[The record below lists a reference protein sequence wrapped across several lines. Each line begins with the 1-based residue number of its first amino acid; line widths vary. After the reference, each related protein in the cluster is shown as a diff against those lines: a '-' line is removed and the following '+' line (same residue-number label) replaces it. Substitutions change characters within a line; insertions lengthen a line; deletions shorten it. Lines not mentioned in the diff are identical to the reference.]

1 MVAYTPKNQLDMNWI
16 ADTLLGPYGNE
27 ATAAFMTPV
36 INDPVHPHWMFTGRE
51 HVFRSLNQGRNPV
64 FTKAQHR
71 AFCNVW
77 YGTFSQTNSAGNY
90 IPCDDWQPL
99 GDPGAGGRLTS
110 TTYGPDK
117 IKTGADYVTSD
128 ERSKK
133 DSGTLWAATAG
144 GRVFVSKNADATS
157 AHCSHVRPDRQRPD
171 RRPTPARFVSAISID
186 PNDPNHAI
194 VVFSGFNVKT
204 PGTPG
209 TSSTCTTSRVRRR
222 GSCSTATSRRTPWA
236 TSRRRPSR

>member
-1 MVAYTPKNQLDMNWI
+1 MFA
-16 ADTLLGPYGNE
+16 E
-27 ATAAFMTPV
+27 A
-36 INDPVHPHWMFTGRE
+36 R
-51 HVFRSLNQGRNPV
+51 
-64 FTKAQHR
+64 HR
-71 AFCNVW
+71 AYCNVW
-77 YGTFSQTNSAGNY
+77 YGTFSQTDSAGNY
-90 IPCDDWQPL
+90 VPCDDWQPL

-144 GRVFVSKNADATS
+144 GRVFISKNADATS
-157 AHCSHVRPDRQRPD
+157 ATAVTFDRIDNDPTAG
-171 RRPTPARFVSAISID
+171 PTPARFVSAISID

-209 TSSTCTTSRVRRR
+209 HIFDVHYIPGASTWKLLDGNQPSDALGDIPATSVALTAKGTIYVGTDYGVVSSFGDGVWRQAACRSPGTRRR
-222 GSCSTATSRRTPWA
+222 TT
-236 TSRRRPSR
+236 